1 MASDTTTDYS
11 GLNSI
16 DGLQF
21 IPVND
26 KKVPTVKN
34 WQSAISKYDLTNC
47 WGVGL
52 VCGVPSGNV
61 EVVDVDQKYSL
72 DGSLFESYKRIIH
85 SVDETL
91 LKKLVVQKTKNG
103 GFHLIYRCSK
113 IEGNIKLANR
123 HTTEKEKSETYDKTY
138 AAEVLRGIEDA
149 KAVEIAKKARDNDK
163 VRVLLE
169 TRGIGGQ
176 VVCCPSPGYEM
187 LYGDLCSITEITPE
201 ERDTI
206 HGIARQFNQVF
217 DEIEV
222 PRTAKIEK
230 TKGLSP
236 FDDYNERGDVV
247 ALLQEH
253 GWRVVGNKGNKTI
266 FLRPGQTTSQSSGN
280 YDHEKGWF
288 SVFTTSSEFEPQKAY
303 RPYAV
308 YAVLECNKNFSE
320 AATKLLDLGF
330 GEKKLPEKKETQS
343 TRVIKSRI
351 DTDIPDLSSFASPQD
366 YDNYLQ
372 QVRDGTLQMGLTT
385 GSPKLDKHFVL
396 KEGSFV
402 HTNGIDN
409 VGKSE
414 WVWWL
419 ELVAA
424 MYHGWRGVIFSSEN
438 TVGSFMRRMIQLY
451 WGKPL
456 RGEYSMND
464 DEYKEAKEFIEKH
477 FLIIKAQE
485 DLYNYKDI
493 INLVKIALSK
503 GEYKYGMIDPYNSLK
518 IDLSGFSKLNT
529 HEYHYEALSEL
540 KSFGQKNNFG
550 WFVNHHAVTSALRQK
565 DADKKYQLAPR
576 KEDTEQ
582 GGKVAN
588 KADDF
593 LTIHRITQH
602 PTDWMITEI
611 HVRKIKDTDTGGRPT
626 PLEEPI
632 KFERYKGGYAYV
644 ERDSEGNRGIDPI
657 HEWHVNRGVFKAS
670 TMQVTEYGTI
680 WTPYKDGDDAIGF

>member
-1 MASDTTTDYS
+1 MGTTTDYS
-11 GLNSI
+11 GLNYLE
-16 DGLQF
+16 GLQF

-34 WQSAISKYDLTNC
+34 WQSAITKYDLKGC

-52 VCGVPSGNV
+52 VCGIPSGGV
-61 EVVDVDQKYSL
+61 EVIDVDQKYSL
-72 DGSLFESYKRIIH
+72 DGQLFDNYKRIIH
-85 SVDETL
+85 SVDELL

-103 GFHLIYRCSK
+103 GFHFIYRCSK
-113 IEGNIKLANR
+113 IGGNLKLANR
-123 HTTEKEKSETYDKTY
+123 PTTELERTETYEKTY
-138 AAEVLRGIEDA
+138 AAEVSTGVEDA
-149 KAVEIAKKARDNDK
+149 KAVETARKAKEADK

-169 TRGIGGQ
+169 TRGLGGQ
-176 VVCCPSPGYEM
+176 IVCHPSPGYEM
-187 LYGDLCSITEITPE
+187 VYGDLCSISEITPE
-201 ERDTI
+201 ERDTL

-217 DEIEV
+217 EEV
-222 PRTAKIEK
+222 PVPRAVKFEK
-230 TKGLSP
+230 TKGASP

-253 GWRVVGNKGNKTI
+253 GWKVVGNKGNKTI

-288 SVFTTSSEFEPQKAY
+288 SVFTTSTEFEPQKAY

-308 YAVLECNKNFSE
+308 YAVLECNKDWSL
-320 AATKLLDLGF
+320 AASKLLDLGF
-330 GEKKLPEKKETQS
+330 GEKKTSEKKEVQS

-351 DTDIPDLSSFASPQD
+351 DPSILDFSGFAKPED
-366 YDNYLQ
+366 YEDYLQ

-385 GSPKLDKHFVL
+385 GSPSLDKHFLL
-396 KEGSFV
+396 KPANFV

-419 ELVAA
+419 ELLAA
-424 MYHGWRGVIFSSEN
+424 MYHGWKGIIFSSEN
-438 TVGSFMRRMIQLY
+438 TVGGFVRRMMQLY

-456 RGEYSMND
+456 HGTYAMND
-464 DEYKEAKEFIEKH
+464 AEYKEAKEFVEKH

-493 INLVKIALSK
+493 INLVKTAQSK
-503 GEYKYGMIDPYNSLK
+503 GVYNYGMIDPYNSLK

-540 KSFGQKNNFG
+540 KAFGQQNNFG

-565 DADKKYQLAPR
+565 DADKKYQVAPR

-602 PTDWMITEI
+602 PTDWMVTEI
-611 HVRKIKDTDTGGRPT
+611 HVRKIKDTETGGRPT

-644 ERDSEGNRGIDPI
+644 ERDSDGNRGIDPI
-657 HEWHVNRGVFKAS
+657 HEWHIKRGVFKPS
-670 TMQVTEYGTI
+670 TMQVTEHGTI
-680 WTPYKDGDDAIGF
+680 WTPYKDGDDEIGF